1 MVKVNKPTILIA
13 EDDEIILRALYLAF
27 HEGDYTIVT
36 ANDGDQA
43 LRITERIKPDL
54 VLLDLL
60 MPKMSGIDYLK
71 NLRAN
76 PALKFIPVVVLSNLD
91 DADDINKAKDLGAKA
106 FFVKS
111 STELSVLTE
120 KVREILGT

>member
-1 MVKVNKPTILIA
+1 MVKENKWTILIA
-13 EDDEIILRALYLAF
+13 EDDEIILRALYLTF
-27 HEGDYTIVT
+27 HADNYTVVT
-36 ANDGDQA
+36 ANDGEEA

-76 PALKFIPVVVLSNLD
+76 PSLKSTSVIVLSNLD
-91 DADDINKAKDLGAKA
+91 DKDDMNASKDLGAKG

-111 STELSVLTE
+111 NVELSVLAE
-120 KVREILGT
+120 KVKEILST